1 MGLLVW
7 SPLAGGL
14 LSGKFRRG
22 QEGPE
27 DSRRTTFDFP
37 PVNKEYAYKVIDVM
51 AKVAKARNT
60 SIAQVALA
68 WLLAKPVVTSVIIGA
83 KNLTQLNDNIAA
95 TSLVLSPEEL
105 KTLDEASAPA
115 PSYPGWMG
123 MFNADRRAILENQV
137 NAK

>member
-1 MGLLVW
+1 
-7 SPLAGGL
+7 
-14 LSGKFRRG
+14 
-22 QEGPE
+22 
-27 DSRRTTFDFP
+27 
-37 PVNKEYAYKVIDVM
+37 M